1 MINSRSQFEPYVGTI
16 DDEDNFFDA
25 EFMSAYI
32 AYSLVTRLRELGS
45 IELRQATNSSN
56 NLVRDIAR
64 EIFAQSESEPCGLK
78 GCRLNVLLETAA
90 QVTESAMDIDDENTN
105 DSMSSNSS
113 SSSQRI
119 LLDR

>member
-1 MINSRSQFEPYVGTI
+1 MGFFLRSQVEPFLCTI

-32 AYSLVTRLRELGS
+32 AYVLVTRLREQLVGT
-45 IELRQATNSSN
+45 IELRQASSSSK
-56 NLVRDIAR
+56 NLARDIAR

-78 GCRLNVLLETAA
+78 GCRINVLLETLPEQAEWCDDDDAA
-90 QVTESAMDIDDENTN
+90 
-105 DSMSSNSS
+105 SSP
-113 SSSQRI
+113 SQRI